1 MRYSDYP
8 MSGGT
13 RHNLELEPRVIYEGH
28 CLTSSDAFHMA
39 LEKPPYVLY
48 VENICS
54 KLVSLTFSPQICFG
68 FYKKKMTVSFVDL
81 VSKILY
87 FSFLREELFVNKDWE
102 FLNETEIIECEPL

>member
-48 VENICS
+48 V
-54 KLVSLTFSPQICFG
+54 
-68 FYKKKMTVSFVDL
+68 
-81 VSKILY
+81 
-87 FSFLREELFVNKDWE
+87 
-102 FLNETEIIECEPL
+102 

>member
-68 FYKKKMTVSFVDL
+68 FYKKNDSVF
-81 VSKILY
+81 
-87 FSFLREELFVNKDWE
+87 
-102 FLNETEIIECEPL
+102 C